1 MHFAPIERTLLSL
14 SLAGSEGLQLGA
26 YARAGA
32 VEDPLREG
40 LRRAPR
46 TSSSA
51 PVGRGRSEWG
61 EQWSYRSPCMKEMD
75 KNHFKKENTW
85 LNLGNICHFC

>member
-75 KNHFKKENTW
+75 KNHFKKKTH
-85 LNLGNICHFC
+85 GSI